1 MTAISK
7 RVNVFF
13 VVAMIIQFSYS
24 QSPVGII
31 PMDTKVS
38 TVLDSANYLFTYKM
52 NFITDSSKPQ
62 SISSNDC
69 ALLVGNRYSKFFNAH
84 YLKNPTI
91 EVTQGGRH
99 NIGHTID
106 GKGLAGTEIFKNLSE
121 KTMMVTTIV
130 FGSNNVYS
138 YKEKI
143 PEIEW
148 KLENEEKSIQGY
160 VCQKATTTFLGRSYI
175 AWFAQEI
182 PISNGPWK
190 LGGLP
195 GLILQVSDTQNHY
208 LFECTGIQT
217 LTKKLPILQYDVKYG
232 ETNRTSLNNLIKRMH
247 LNFEQYITLQGRTLV
262 KGSMENISLPYNP
275 IERE

>member
-24 QSPVGII
+24 QTPAGIMA
-31 PMDTKVS
+31 MDTKAS

-52 NFITDSSKPQ
+52 NFVPDSTKPQ
-62 SISSNDC
+62 SILSNDYV
-69 ALLVGNRYSKFFNAH
+69 LLVGNIYSKFFNAH
-84 YLKNPTI
+84 YLKNLNR
-91 EVTQGGRH
+91 EVRKGVVRG
-99 NIGHTID
+99 ID

-121 KTMMVTTIV
+121 KTMWVTTIIS
-130 FGSNNVYS
+130 GSNDVYS

-148 KLENEEKSIQGY
+148 KLENEEKSINGY
-160 VCQKATTTFLGRSYI
+160 VCQKATTTFLGRCYT
-175 AWFAQEI
+175 AWFTSEI
-182 PISNGPWK
+182 PLSNGPWK

-195 GLILQVSDTQNHY
+195 GLILQASDIQNHY
-208 LFECTGIQT
+208 FFECVGIQT
-217 LTKKLPILQYDVKYG
+217 LTMKQPILQYGVKYR
-232 ETNRTSLNNLIKRMH
+232 ETERTSLNKLIELLH
-247 LNFEQYITLQGRTLV
+247 LNFDLYMESQGKIMV
-262 KGSMENISLPYNP
+262 KGSQKNLSFPYNP